1 MEALLT
7 RPSIKEKQLR
17 LKIEQIVNIN
27 QLLNVIGS
35 KPKTSGYSGELRNLT
50 IGIYEELKVEY

>member
-1 MEALLT
+1 MDSLLT
-7 RPSIKEKQLR
+7 RPSRKTTIT

-27 QLLNVIGS
+27 QLFNVIVS
-35 KPKTSGYSGELRNLT
+35 KPKTSGYSGELRNLA